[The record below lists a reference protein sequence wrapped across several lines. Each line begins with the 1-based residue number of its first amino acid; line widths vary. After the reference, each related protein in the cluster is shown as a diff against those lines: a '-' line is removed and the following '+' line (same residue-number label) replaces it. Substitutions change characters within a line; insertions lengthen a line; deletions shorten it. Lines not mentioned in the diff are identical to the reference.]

1 VTAALALALAS
12 CAHEVPARL
21 TRATSNSPTIPT
33 TAAPTSPSTTTT
45 KVPPGPVVIR
55 YRIEVHTG
63 DAATADF
70 ARVVEATLGDPRGW
84 RQAGF
89 IMERTDGAPYTVL
102 LAEGA
107 EVQQRCRPYDTYGRY
122 SCQIG
127 PLVAITADR
136 WRTATPE
143 WIGDLATY
151 RQELVNHEVGHLLG
165 LHHRKCPGPGQPAPV
180 MAQQSTNL
188 DGCRPNPWP
197 LPIEVERAARH
208 DLPLAPPYERD
219 TVDP

>member
-1 VTAALALALAS
+1 VL
-12 CAHEVPARL
+12 
-21 TRATSNSPTIPT
+21 
-33 TAAPTSPSTTTT
+33 
-45 KVPPGPVVIR
+45 IR
-55 YRIEVHTG
+55 YRIEVHASDGT
-63 DAATADF
+63 TADF
-70 ARVVEATLGDPRGW
+70 ASVVDTTLGDPRGW
-84 RQAGF
+84 RRAGF
-89 IMERTDGAPYTVL
+89 ILQRAGDDAPYTIL

-107 EVQQRCRPYDTYGRY
+107 EVQQRCRPYDTYGKY

-143 WIGDLATY
+143 WTGDLATY

-165 LHHRKCPGPGQPAPV
+165 LHHRKCPAPGQPAPV

-197 LPIEVERAARH
+197 VPAEVERAARH
-208 DLPLAPPYERD
+208 DLRLAPPYERD
-219 TVDP
+219 TVDQ